1 MVSYEELGEILTREA
16 QERAV
21 GLGAEVVGPTN
32 AVGRVVWSEV
42 KTDRAVPDREQ
53 SLVDGFAIFAGCTES
68 ASSEEPV
75 WFRVEDHIVSGG
87 AADGIPQ
94 ARSVSQGEGLQGGD
108 AVVGRHE
115 VIEEGGS
122 IAVSRPIQVGE
133 GVRTTGSEREKDA
146 VLIRKGEPFTVVD
159 QVAATVAGVSEVLVC
174 PRLMVGLI
182 VVGRGAPAPVESYS
196 SIIGLVAGDMGV
208 VLSEVVQ
215 VDGTDD
221 DLCAQIQRLVSLEL
235 DCIVVASSMREQVRS
250 AVETSGGWLLFDS
263 AAAYPLAETFFGTFR
278 GHRSVVFSVPTPLV
292 SFIASLRFLVAPYVA
307 RVAGM
312 RQRSPI
318 KAPLAHLVEKPSEG
332 YVIVPGELEA
342 RRGEFLV
349 HVNQAAMPSLDPFT
363 RTSFPGSLN
372 YSPRDPLSVTTLDRA
387 SCWVVLPAGKK
398 IMDRGDLVDV
408 ETLMPQISRRSLVQT
423 PQLPVE
429 EGGLMS
435 L

>member
-21 GLGAEVVGPTN
+21 GLSAEVVSPIN
-32 AVGRVVWSEV
+32 AVGRVVWSDV
-42 KTDRAVPDREQ
+42 KTERAVPDREQ
-53 SLVDGFAIFAGCTES
+53 SLVDGYAILAGCAEN

-75 WFRVEDHIVSGG
+75 WFRVVDHLESGG
-87 AADGIPQ
+87 APDGIPL
-94 ARSVSQGEGLQGGD
+94 ARPVTMGQGLQGGD

-115 VIEEGGS
+115 VMEEGGS
-122 IAVSRPIQVGE
+122 IAVCRPIRLGE
-133 GVRTTGSEREKDA
+133 GVRTSGSERERDV

-159 QVAATVAGVSEVLVC
+159 QVAATVAGVSDVLVC
-174 PRLMVGLI
+174 PRLMLGLI
-182 VVGRGAPAPVESYS
+182 VVGNGAPAPVESYA

-215 VDGTDD
+215 VDAADH
-221 DLCAQIQRLVSLEL
+221 DLCVQIQRLVSLEL
-235 DCIVVASSMREQVRS
+235 DCIVVVSSTREQVRS
-250 AVETSGGWLLFDS
+250 AVETSGGWILFDS
-263 AAAYPLAETFFGTFR
+263 AAAYPLADAFFGTFR
-278 GHRSVVFSVPTPLV
+278 GHRSVVFSVQTPLV
-292 SFIASLRFLVAPYVA
+292 PFIASLRFLVSPYVA

-349 HVNQAAMPSLDPFT
+349 HVNQAAMPSLEPFA
-363 RTSFPGSLN
+363 RSPFLGSLN
-372 YSPRDPLSVTTLDRA
+372 YSASDPLSVIPLDRA
-387 SCWVVLPAGKK
+387 SCWVVLPAGKQ

-408 ETLMPQISRRSLVQT
+408 ETLMPHVSRRSLVQT

-429 EGGLMS
+429 EGDPTI
-435 L
+435 